1 MKYSQ
6 TSHVSSCN
14 FLADL
19 AVSAKAS
26 KILSGLI
33 IEHDQLQMSLKSIHI
48 TVLPSHVFLAEQG
61 LYVSAALLMIIH
73 SNSSISSLSPPPIPS
88 FDRAKKINESPFKPA
103 EMPQDSS
110 EISPNNL
117 QKWVDLLL
125 RQLANSNQE
134 LDFSA
139 WNIWTDERG
148 YLYFQ
153 PTPETLITWLKMLFL
168 RTTKEDRDS
177 LCYLEHQAIISD
189 KNISN
194 DCLYY
199 IDRRCRQMQ
208 KLVSVDINPWKQH
221 DLDFTTTVELELIYG
236 IIEVYDSFYL
246 GTKYKIV
253 AASKSLVERFLEFDR
268 TCRLLDLASNSPEF
282 QARAG
287 LIAIVRSTVCDL
299 LSHNFGKI

>member
-6 TSHVSSCN
+6 TSHISSCN
-14 FLADL
+14 CLADL
-19 AVSAKAS
+19 AISAKAS

-33 IEHDQLQMSLKSIHI
+33 IEHDQLQMSPKSIHI
-48 TVLPSHVFLAEQG
+48 TMLPSHVFLEQQG
-61 LYVSAALLMIIH
+61 LYVSAILSKVIH
-73 SNSSISSLSPPPIPS
+73 SNFSVSTSSPPTTPS
-88 FDRAKKINESPFKPA
+88 FDYAEKISESLFEPAKT
-103 EMPQDSS
+103 PQNSS
-110 EISPNNL
+110 EISLNNL

-125 RQLANSNQE
+125 SQLANSNQE
-134 LDFSA
+134 FDLSA
-139 WNIWTDERG
+139 WNIWPDERG

-168 RTTKEDRDS
+168 RATQEDRDS
-177 LCYLEHQAIISD
+177 LGFLEHHAIIGGI
-189 KNISN
+189 NVSN

-208 KLVSVDINPWKQH
+208 KLVGIDINPWKQH
-221 DLDFTTTVELELIYG
+221 DLGFTTTVELELIYG
-236 IIEVYDSFYL
+236 IIEVYDSLY
-246 GTKYKIV
+246 GGAKYKIV
-253 AASKSLVERFLEFDR
+253 TASKSLVERFLEFDR